1 MARVGVVI
9 GVAVVTGVG
18 VAKLLYHLSAIAKKK
33 RLIPRVEFNK
43 QGGITSVESFG
54 DYVVRQLE
62 LSSEVAK
69 AKNVAKV
76 AEAYLKG
83 DKSSID
89 DSRENACMLVSGVS
103 EEGSEEEKRLYHEV
117 LKELDACMLAYFSFH
132 WKHASALTE
141 QVQSP
146 IKAHSHCCLPLYHHL
161 HLWKFLLQ
169 GPTISTSI
177 VVDLSAAIST

>member
-1 MARVGVVI
+1 MGKIGGVVAVC
-9 GVAVVTGVG
+9 VADHGENLFCVLFPIQ
-18 VAKLLYHLSAIAKKK
+18 K
-33 RLIPRVEFNK
+33 
-43 QGGITSVESFG
+43 
-54 DYVVRQLE
+54 VRQLE
-62 LSSEVAK
+62 LSSEIAK

-83 DKSSID
+83 DKSSTD

-177 VVDLSAAIST
+177 VVHLSAAIST

>member
-1 MARVGVVI
+1 MVKIFFYVLFTR
-9 GVAVVTGVG
+9 
-18 VAKLLYHLSAIAKKK
+18 KK
-33 RLIPRVEFNK
+33 
-43 QGGITSVESFG
+43 
-54 DYVVRQLE
+54 VRQLE
-62 LSSEVAK
+62 LSSEIAK

-83 DKSSID
+83 DKSSTD

-177 VVDLSAAIST
+177 VVHLSEP